1 MFGANQRPRATSHR
15 FIRTGRRGYTL
26 LELIL
31 ALGLAVI
38 ILGAVAGAIHT
49 YMMVLTK
56 QQSYIEHQ
64 QVARSVL
71 MMIAND
77 LRGGLQYKA
86 ADVSGLEDL
95 AVSQALIAGLMGG
108 GAGGTGTPA
117 PEDTGGTGGTPTGG
131 TPTGGAPTGGA
142 PTGGAP
148 TGDGVPTDGATGGTT
163 GDESESSTATEDTAA
178 YRPLMIG
185 TGTQLVVDV
194 SRLPRVDQYNS
205 FMLGLDPQSQ
215 TPSDLKSIAY
225 FIAGPNTQKA
235 SQEFDPAVA
244 ELGGLYRRQI
254 DRAVAEYR
262 GETSGPT
269 SPDEF
274 STLVAPEITA
284 IEFRYYDGSDWLTE
298 WDSEE
303 QQFFPLA
310 IEVVIT
316 IDGDRVANAR
326 RNGPT
331 ANIESSQENL
341 RQYRL
346 VVHLPAA
353 EVPPEEEEGSQ

>member
-1 MFGANQRPRATSHR
+1 
-15 FIRTGRRGYTL
+15 
-26 LELIL
+26 
-31 ALGLAVI
+31 
-38 ILGAVAGAIHT
+38 
-49 YMMVLTK
+49 
-56 QQSYIEHQ
+56 
-64 QVARSVL
+64 
-71 MMIAND
+71 
-77 LRGGLQYKA
+77 
-86 ADVSGLEDL
+86 
-95 AVSQALIAGLMGG
+95 
-108 GAGGTGTPA
+108 
-117 PEDTGGTGGTPTGG
+117 
-131 TPTGGAPTGGA
+131 
-142 PTGGAP
+142 
-148 TGDGVPTDGATGGTT
+148 
-163 GDESESSTATEDTAA
+163 
-178 YRPLMIG
+178 MIG
-185 TGTQLVVDV
+185 TATQMVVDV

-262 GETSGPT
+262 GETSGPS

-284 IEFRYYDGSDWLTE
+284 IKFRYYDGSDWLTE

-326 RNGPT
+326 RNKPS
-331 ANIESSQENL
+331 ANNESSQENL